1 MIRGLIAMPILGALL
16 TNSISGRFELAPVV
30 VFTLVGVPLY
40 VVGTLLSGAILE
52 LVAVARFG
60 PAAERFGQ
68 MSALGIPDRA
78 AAAELNARARS
89 DAVFMTIKGA
99 LLLIKWWLVLAL
111 GLMAAL

>member
-30 VFTLVGVPLY
+30 VFTLVGGPLY
-40 VVGTLLSGAILE
+40 VVGTLISGALLE

-78 AAAELNARARS
+78 TAAELIARARS

>member
-1 MIRGLIAMPILGALL
+1 MIRGLVAMPILGALF
-16 TNSISGRFELAPVV
+16 TRSISGRFELAPVV
-30 VFTLVGVPLY
+30 VFSLVGGLLY
-40 VVGTLLSGAILE
+40 VVGTLISGAILE
-52 LVAVARFG
+52 RVAVARFG

-68 MSALGIPDRA
+68 MSTLGTPDPA

-89 DAVFMTIKGA
+89 DGVFMTIKGA